1 MPIPLLNDKKKI
13 EAGHA
18 EKTRKRGLLIL
29 AIFGKWGELCDLLL
43 KKKRPVKY
51 AKKKELRIFKIE

>member
-18 EKTRKRGLLIL
+18 EKTRKKMIVD
-29 AIFGKWGELCDLLL
+29 ICNT
-43 KKKRPVKY
+43 
-51 AKKKELRIFKIE
+51 